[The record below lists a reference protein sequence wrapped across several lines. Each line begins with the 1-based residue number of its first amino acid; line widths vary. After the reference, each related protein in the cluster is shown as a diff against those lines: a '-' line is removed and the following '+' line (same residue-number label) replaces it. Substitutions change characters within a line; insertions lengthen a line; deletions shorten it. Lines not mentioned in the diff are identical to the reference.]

1 MYTNIL
7 RADIANHTSSFLTV
21 SIVSICMVS
30 SVHAITPEQ
39 YQEQRTEAL
48 KQQQLVNPN
57 VTIDTSPYT
66 VQPPLSTSPP
76 TAQNIDPASI
86 PCFDINHIYL
96 TGELSEKFNFALT
109 PYTMGKSSLIGSCL
123 SVNDINQLVTDVQN
137 RIIEKGYV
145 TTRVLVQN
153 QNLKSGNLYLTLIPG
168 RIDQITAVDIK
179 ASRPIYI
186 DNSGNP
192 ANFAPAM
199 PMRSGDLLNVRDIEQ
214 ALENFKRVPT
224 ADADFSIV
232 PSRRISAPGYSDIQV
247 KWQQD
252 KRWRLSAT
260 VDDSGQDSTGVY
272 QGNVTLSLD
281 NPTWHNDLLYL
292 SYNHNLDGGG
302 DGEDNGS
309 WGYNLGYVLPIDN
322 MQLTLTHSGYNY
334 DQTVAGA
341 NQDYVYSGE
350 SYNTEALVSHLVHRD
365 SHSKTYLK
373 AGGYAKQQN
382 NFIDDTEVE
391 VQRRRTAG
399 YKAGIG
405 YETIIGKTQ
414 WIGDVMYQRGTG
426 AFDAIDPPEALFNEG
441 SARAGIVKAS
451 IDVNQPIQLAGQ
463 ALNYHAAFKGQ
474 YAEEALVPNER
485 FSIGGRYSVRGF
497 DGERSLSGDHGALL
511 RQELSAYLGDKPHA
525 VYAGVDAGYV
535 KLDNE
540 VQDDLLLG
548 SHLIGGVV
556 GVKGYV
562 TPLKTSYDLF
572 AGYPLAQPDNFSD
585 KEWVTGF
592 SLGWQY

>member
-1 MYTNIL
+1 MYTSIL
-7 RADIANHTSSFLTV
+7 RTDIAGHTLSFLTV
-21 SIVSICMVS
+21 SVISIFMGVNAN
-30 SVHAITPEQ
+30 AITPEQ
-39 YQEQRTEAL
+39 YQEQRSEAL
-48 KQQQLVNPN
+48 KQQQLVKPN
-57 VTIDTSPYT
+57 VNINTDTYQQAP
-66 VQPPLSTSPP
+66 STSIVP
-76 TAQNIDPASI
+76 ASSQNTDSASI
-86 PCFDINHIYL
+86 PCFDIDHIYL
-96 TGELSEKFNFALT
+96 TGELSEKFTFALM
-109 PYTMGKSSLIGSCL
+109 PYTKGKSSLLGSCL
-123 SVNDINQLVTDVQN
+123 SVNDINQLVTNVQN
-137 RIIEKGYV
+137 RIIERGYV

-153 QNLKSGNLYLTLIPG
+153 QNLKSGNLTLTLIPG
-168 RIDQITAVDIK
+168 RIDQIVAADIK

-199 PMRSGDLLNVRDIEQ
+199 PMKSGDLLNVRDIEQ
-214 ALENFKRVPT
+214 SLENFKRVPT
-224 ADADFSIV
+224 ADADFSIA
-232 PSRRISAPGYSDIQV
+232 PSSRMAEPGYSDIQV

-260 VDDSGQDSTGVY
+260 VDDSGQESTGVY

-309 WGYNLGYVLPIDN
+309 WGYNIGYVLPIN
-322 MQLTLTHSGYNY
+322 NTQLTLTHSGYNY
-334 DQTVAGA
+334 DQTIAGA
-341 NQDYVYSGE
+341 NQDYVYSGD

-373 AGGYAKQQN
+373 AGGYTKQQS

-414 WIGDVMYQRGTG
+414 WVGDVMYQRGTG

-441 SARAGIVKAS
+441 SARAGIVKVGV
-451 IDVNQPIQLAGQ
+451 DVNHPMQIANQ
-463 ALNYHAAFKGQ
+463 ALNYHGSFTGQ
-474 YAEEALVPNER
+474 YATEALVPNER
-485 FSIGGRYSVRGF
+485 LSIGGRYSVRGF
-497 DGERSLSGDHGALL
+497 DGERSLSGDHGAILK
-511 RQELSAYLGDKPHA
+511 QELSAYLGDKPHA

-535 KLDNE
+535 KLDNDA
-540 VQDDLLLG
+540 QDDLLLG
-548 SHLIGGVV
+548 NHLVGGVV

-562 TPLKTSYDLF
+562 TPLRTSYDLF
-572 AGYPLAQPDNFSD
+572 AGYPLAQPDGFSD